1 MKTSRSVAL
10 AVVAAILAA
19 ALAAAAACSGKPA
32 RSKDKPL
39 VALVMKSL
47 ANEFFKTMEDGARA
61 HQKAHASAYD
71 LLAVGIKD
79 EQDVAGQIK
88 LVEQMIAE
96 EVSAIVIAPADSQ
109 ALVAVCK
116 KAQDA
121 GIVVVNIDNKLDS
134 IVLATRKAKIP
145 FVGPNNRM
153 GAREAG
159 LYLAD
164 QLKAGDEVAILEGI
178 PGADNSYER
187 KRGFESA
194 ISGRG
199 MTLVASQPA
208 HWETAKANQVVTALI
223 GEHPDLKALLCA
235 NDNMALGA
243 VAALRAAGK
252 ERQVKVI
259 GFDNIAAVRE
269 MVKDGRILAT
279 VDQHG
284 DQLAVYGIEQALE
297 TLKSKVPGQ
306 NLDTP
311 VDLVTAESLR

>member
-1 MKTSRSVAL
+1 MKTIPSIRLAL
-10 AVVAAILAA
+10 VAAVLA
-19 ALAAAAACSGKPA
+19 ALAAGAGCSGKPA
-32 RSKDKPL
+32 RSKDRPL

-47 ANEFFKTMEDGARA
+47 ANEFFKTMEDGART
-61 HQKAHASAYD
+61 HQKANAAAYD
-71 LLAVGIKD
+71 LIAVGIRD

-96 EVSAIVIAPADSQ
+96 AVSALVIAPADSQ

-121 GIVVVNIDNKLDS
+121 GIVVVNIDNKLDPT
-134 IVLATRKAKIP
+134 VLDERRAKIP
-145 FVGPNNRM
+145 FVGPNNRE
-153 GAREAG
+153 GARAAG
-159 LYLAD
+159 LYLGERL
-164 QLKAGDEVAILEGI
+164 QAGDEVAILQGI
-178 PGADNSYER
+178 PGAANSSER
-187 KRGFESA
+187 TRGFEQA
-194 ISGRG
+194 MAARG
-199 MTLVASQPA
+199 MKLVASQPA
-208 HWETAKANQVVTALI
+208 HWETAKANQVATALLS
-223 GEHPDLKALLCA
+223 EHSGLAALLCA

-284 DQLAVYGIEQALE
+284 DQLAVFGIEQALG
-297 TLKSKVPGQ
+297 TLRSKLPGQ
-306 NLDTP
+306 DRDTP
-311 VDLVTAESLR
+311 VDLVTAESLK